1 MPELTNTLRDSMTN
15 EYTQTALQNALTP
28 ELGQHR
34 LVVRA
39 ALHGMRIA
47 AIWQVLLPFSRNVE
61 RVDVTTP
68 PGGGFEEV
76 TIALAQAQREWVDSM
91 IARFQGMH
99 WVTSAMLC

>member
-1 MPELTNTLRDSMTN
+1 MTSQYS
-15 EYTQTALQNALTP
+15 ESSLQVLSSRAP
-28 ELGQHR
+28 DQHR

-61 RVDVTTP
+61 KVHVTTP

-76 TIALAQAQREWVDSM
+76 TIALAQAQRELVDAM
-91 IARFQGMH
+91 IARFSSMS
-99 WVTSAMLC
+99 WVTSATLC